1 MSKNIV
7 EMKEIIEK
15 YADMVYRIALTR
27 TKSIENAEDIF
38 QDVFMKLS
46 EKTPKFESE
55 EHIKAWLIRV
65 TINMSKNAN
74 SSSWNRK
81 VTRT

>member
-1 MSKNIV
+1 
-7 EMKEIIEK
+7 
-15 YADMVYRIALTR
+15 
-27 TKSIENAEDIF
+27 
-38 QDVFMKLS
+38 MKLS
-46 EKTPKFESE
+46 EKNPKFESE